1 MWRKIN
7 KEVAIKSAL
16 SIYPLSFFANT
27 PFKKMYVEIYQLL
40 IIQLRFFLL
49 KIQKF
54 VHHTTFLNDIL
65 ERIFL

>member
-40 IIQLRFFLL
+40 IIQLRFFNKNS
-49 KIQKF
+49 KICTP
-54 VHHTTFLNDIL
+54 HN
-65 ERIFL
+65 IFE